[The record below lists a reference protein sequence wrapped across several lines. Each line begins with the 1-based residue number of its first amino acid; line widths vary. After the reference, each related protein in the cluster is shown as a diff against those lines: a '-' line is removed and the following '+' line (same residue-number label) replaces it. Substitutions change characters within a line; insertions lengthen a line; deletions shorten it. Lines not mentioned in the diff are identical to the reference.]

1 MPTNKTKAG
10 ANITKPNIK
19 HHTRNMTNT
28 YVVVQIA
35 PISLFSIVV
44 LQNHINLSH
53 KKPRTVVGF
62 EFI

>member
-19 HHTRNMTNT
+19 HHTRNHTNAP
-28 YVVVQIA
+28 VVVQIA
-35 PISLFSIVV
+35 PINLFSIGI

-53 KKPRTVVGF
+53 KKLSTIVGL